1 LRIGGASEE
10 IAIAGPQVPDN
21 KPRKA
26 IEAGGEIPA
35 IGHTKDKAMRRSAWP
50 LSFKDLD

>member
-1 LRIGGASEE
+1 LRIGGASEA

-26 IEAGGEIPA
+26 IEAGVNREIEHA
-35 IGHTKDKAMRRSAWP
+35 KDKAMGRSAWP
-50 LSFKDLD
+50 LCFKDLD